1 MTAKGRTRLSRE
13 QVSSIKEMVAIKMS
27 NGAIAVSLNL
37 KKSTVAYV
45 AAYARRADRGARKE
59 NRGRP
64 KLLSPR
70 ALWGLRRLLE

>member
-1 MTAKGRTRLSRE
+1 MTAKGRTRLSPE
-13 QVSSIKEMVAIKMS
+13 QVSSIKEMVANKMS
-27 NGAIAVSLNL
+27 NGAIAVSLNR

-45 AAYARRADRGARKE
+45 AAYARRADGGARKE

-70 ALWGLRRLLE
+70 ALRGLRRILE